1 MSRFNECLAFV
12 LEQEGGYTN
21 DSADR
26 GGATNC
32 GILQTEYSEYLKR
45 HGLPNDSVRD
55 ISKDHVE
62 DIYHTEYWGPS
73 RAEAMPAPL
82 DLVQFD
88 ASVNIGLCWAKR
100 LLQRALYV
108 AEDGIFGP
116 KTMAAI
122 GKADIATL
130 CQRVIT
136 YRRAYYRAIVK
147 HDATQEKFLAGW
159 LNRCSAL
166 ELAETK

>member
-12 LEQEGGYTN
+12 LDKEGGYTN
-21 DSADR
+21 DPVDR
-26 GGATNC
+26 GGATNY

-45 HGLPNDSVRD
+45 HGLPNDSVRE

-62 DIYHTEYWGPS
+62 DIYYTEYWGPS
-73 RAEAMPAPL
+73 RAETMPAPL
-82 DLVQFD
+82 DLIQFD
-88 ASVNIGLCWAKR
+88 ASVNIGLYWAKR

-108 AEDGIFGP
+108 AEDGILGP

-136 YRRAYYRAIVK
+136 YRRAYYQAIVK
-147 HDATQEKFLAGW
+147 HDATQGKFLAGW

-166 ELAETK
+166 ELAATK